1 MRSHRRAATCLLI
14 ALSASLYSC
23 RRDDGAFRYPLRGK
37 IESLDILDR
46 EVTVAHEDI
55 PGFMSAMTMPFR
67 MPAPEGTFAK
77 IAFKGV
83 RLERLR
89 RGDVITATLV
99 VKATESW
106 IEDVYVVRYEPPSDI
121 PVAPPKESKVGEP
134 VADFLLEDQ
143 DGKPL
148 RLSDYRGHTLALTFI
163 YTRCPIPEFCP
174 RTMKNFQTL
183 EQAIEDD
190 KSLRDNARLLS
201 VSFDVEFDRP
211 EVLSAFGSAF
221 VKDRGQGPFAR
232 WKLATGTKDAVGK
245 LGRFFGLV
253 VFKEDGQ
260 FSHSMVTVV
269 IGPDGKLVLELAG
282 ADWSVEEALLAMKGA
297 AKTSGRNPRSP

>member
-1 MRSHRRAATCLLI
+1 MTLHRRAAAWLLL
-14 ALSASLYSC
+14 ALSASLLSC
-23 RRDDGAFRYPLRGK
+23 ARDDGAFRYPLKGK
-37 IESLDILDR
+37 IESLDLLDR
-46 EVTVAHEDI
+46 EITVAHEDI
-55 PGFMSAMTMPFR
+55 PGFMPAMTMPFR
-67 MPAPEGTFAK
+67 MPAPQGTFANLT
-77 IAFKGV
+77 FKGV
-83 RLERLR
+83 KLERLR

-106 IEDVYVVRYEPPSDI
+106 VEDVYVVRYEPPPDI

-148 RLSDYRGHTLALTFI
+148 RLSDYHGHTLVLTFI

-174 RTMKNFQTL
+174 RTMQNFQAL
-183 EQAIEDD
+183 EQAIEED
-190 KSLRDNARLLS
+190 KKLRDNARLLS

-211 EVLSAFGSAF
+211 EVLEAFGSAF
-221 VKDRGQGPFAR
+221 VKDRGQGRYAR
-232 WKLATGTKDAVGK
+232 WKLATGTKEAVGS

-269 IGPDGKLVLELAG
+269 IGPDGKLVLELQG
-282 ADWSVEEALLAMKGA
+282 ADWSVEEALQAMRDA
-297 AKTSGRNPRSP
+297 TSARRPRRP